1 MRAMTLKNVCSALA
15 LAGVAAIIAV
25 AVFAEEG
32 EGLNLGMTRI
42 TRKATVHTLK
52 DSTSN
57 IIPAS

>member
-1 MRAMTLKNVCSALA
+1 MRAMTAKMFVLLA

-32 EGLNLGMTRI
+32 EAAKFGYDPDHK
-42 TRKATVHTLK
+42 KATVHTLK